1 MTLGSVDGRGIAI
14 KRCQNENEAQALC
27 NFLWNE
33 GQRHKNDIADLELDI
48 RLLKAIWGVEP
59 VQELVFMTP

>member
-1 MTLGSVDGRGIAI
+1 MALGSVDGRGITI
-14 KRCQNENEAQALC
+14 ERCQNKNEAQALY